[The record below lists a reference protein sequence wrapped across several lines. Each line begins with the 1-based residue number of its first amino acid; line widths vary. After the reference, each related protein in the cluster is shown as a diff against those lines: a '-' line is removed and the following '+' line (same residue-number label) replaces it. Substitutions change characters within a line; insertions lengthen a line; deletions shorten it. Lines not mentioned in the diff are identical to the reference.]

1 MTKPMLVLAALV
13 LLANPAAASETK
25 IDCTTAEDSNRAAM
39 NALAVKAIATKDKE
53 QRCGIGRDLLPLF
66 DRQLAIAETCKADD
80 PTALEAAR
88 TNVSRKKAHFQQDC
102 AS

>member
-1 MTKPMLVLAALV
+1 MTKPMLALAALV
-13 LLANPAAASETK
+13 LLAIPAAASETK
-25 IDCTTAEDSNRAAM
+25 IDCTTAEDTNRAAM
-39 NALAVKAIATKDKE
+39 NALAVKAIATKDKA

-80 PTALEAAR
+80 PTAREAAR

-102 AS
+102 GS

>member
-1 MTKPMLVLAALV
+1 MTKPMLALAALV
-13 LLANPAAASETK
+13 LLAIPAAASEE
-25 IDCTTAEDSNRAAM
+25 IDCATAEGTNRAAM
-39 NALAVKAIATKDKE
+39 NALAVKAIAAKDKA

-80 PTALEAAR
+80 PTALEAAK

-102 AS
+102 GS